1 MAIYSVA
8 NRTTNVT
15 INNTNWTLIAAATDR
30 LYMMELGIWMAAAT
44 ASVFGLGRPAAVGIT
59 PTSPVTL
66 IAEDPAAPAGTGTTA
81 LAWAT
86 LPTAPTVYNRRIN
99 LPATIG
105 AGVILTFPRGF
116 IVPVSGNAVTHN
128 ISATG
133 VMDIHVVCED

>member
-1 MAIYSVA
+1 MAVYSLA

-30 LYMMELGIWMAAAT
+30 LYLMELGVWMAAAT
-44 ASVFGLGRPAAVGIT
+44 ASVLGFGRPAAVGIT
-59 PTSPVTL
+59 PTTPITL
-66 IAEDPAAPAGTGTTA
+66 LAEDSGAPAGTGQTA
-81 LAWAT
+81 LAWST
-86 LPTAPTVYNRRIN
+86 LPTAPTNYNRRMN

-105 AGVILTFPRGF
+105 AGIILTFPRGF